1 MQAREQ
7 RTTLIIIRR
16 HAGRL
21 APILLAMVVALVV
34 SGCAL
39 IPAPPGPAPLRYR
52 DEIFSGVD
60 TTADL
65 TYGSAPGL
73 DGTAH
78 DLRLDLYE
86 PHGDTASVRPA
97 VVLVHSGAFSFG
109 NKDSAELVD
118 LAGALGRRGIVS
130 VSINYRLL
138 APAGCTGTNGT
149 SPTCLTAASAAQ
161 HDAQAAVRWLRANQ
175 TRYRIDADRI
185 AMAGSSAGGITA
197 LLAAYR
203 SDDPGTSGNPAP
215 SSAIGAAISLSGG
228 VPDAASYTGPGDAP
242 ALLFHGTADTI
253 IPFAWSVETAVAS
266 LSAGIYVNL
275 QPFADAGHVPYT
287 QFRDQIVTQT
297 VNFLY
302 QQLHLDS
309 AAT

>member
-1 MQAREQ
+1 M
-7 RTTLIIIRR
+7 IISRGPDGRR
-16 HAGRL
+16 
-21 APILLAMVVALVV
+21 APTLLAVALMLVM
-34 SGCAL
+34 SGCSL

-52 DEIFSGVD
+52 EEVFSVVD
-60 TTADL
+60 STVDL

-73 DGTAH
+73 DATAQ

-86 PHGDTASVRPA
+86 PHGDTAAKRPA

-109 NKDSAELVD
+109 IKDSAEIVD

-130 VSINYRLL
+130 VSINYRLM

-149 SPTCLTAASAAQ
+149 TPTCLAAANAAQ

-185 AMAGSSAGGITA
+185 AMAGTSAGGITA

-203 SDDPGTSGNPAP
+203 SDDPGTSGNPTP
-215 SSAIGAAISLSGG
+215 SSTISAAISLSGG
-228 VPDAASYTGPGDAP
+228 VPGAAAYTSPGDAP

-253 IPFAWSVETAVAS
+253 IPFGWSVETAVAS
-266 LSAGIYVNL
+266 LGAGIYVNL
-275 QPFADAGHVPYT
+275 QPFPDAGHVPYT
-287 QFRDQIVTQT
+287 QFRDRIVTQT

>member
-1 MQAREQ
+1 MIVSREPDG
-7 RTTLIIIRR
+7 RR
-16 HAGRL
+16 
-21 APILLAMVVALVV
+21 APTLLAVAVVLAM

-52 DEIFSGVD
+52 DEIFSAVD
-60 TTADL
+60 STVDL

-73 DGTAH
+73 DATAQ

-86 PHGDTASVRPA
+86 PHGDTAAKRPA

-109 NKDSAELVD
+109 NKDSAEIVD

-130 VSINYRLL
+130 VSINYRLM

-149 SPTCLTAASAAQ
+149 TPTCIAAANAAQ

-175 TRYRIDADRI
+175 TRYRIDTDRI
-185 AMAGSSAGGITA
+185 AMAGTSAGGITA

-203 SDDPGTSGNPAP
+203 SDDPGTSGNPTP
-215 SSAIGAAISLSGG
+215 SSAISAAISLSGG
-228 VPDAASYTGPGDAP
+228 VPGAAAYTSPGDAP

-253 IPFAWSVETAVAS
+253 IPFGWSVETAVAS
-266 LSAGIYVNL
+266 LGAGVYVNL
-275 QPFADAGHVPYT
+275 QPFPDAGHVPYT

>member
-1 MQAREQ
+1 MK
-7 RTTLIIIRR
+7 IIRTL
-16 HAGRL
+16 HGRL
-21 APILLAMVVALVV
+21 ASTLLAGAVALAM

-39 IPAPPGPAPLRYR
+39 IPPPPGPAPLRYR
-52 DEIFSGVD
+52 DEIFSTVD
-60 TTADL
+60 PTVDL

-73 DGTAH
+73 DGNAQ
-78 DLRLDLYE
+78 DLRLDLYQ
-86 PHGDTASVRPA
+86 PHGDTATARPA

-109 NKDSAELVD
+109 NKDSAEIVD

-149 SPTCLTAASAAQ
+149 SPTCLAAANAAQ
-161 HDAQAAVRWLRANQ
+161 HDAQAAVRWLRVNQ
-175 TRYRIDADRI
+175 SRYRIDADRI

-215 SSAIGAAISLSGG
+215 SSTIRAAISLSGG
-228 VPDAASYTGPGDAP
+228 VPGAAAYTGPGDAP
-242 ALLFHGTADTI
+242 ALLFHGTVDTI
-253 IPFAWSVETAVAS
+253 IPFGWSVETALAS
-266 LSAGIYVNL
+266 LGAGIYVNL
-275 QPFADAGHVPYT
+275 QPFPDADHVPYT
-287 QFRDQIVTQT
+287 QFRDVIVTQT

>member
-1 MQAREQ
+1 MDI
-7 RTTLIIIRR
+7 TRR
-16 HAGRL
+16 STEHRKLG
-21 APILLAMVVALVV
+21 LLALMLATALL

-39 IPAPPGPAPLRYR
+39 ISAPPGAAPLRYR
-52 DEIFSGVD
+52 DEIFSAVD
-60 TTADL
+60 TTTDL
-65 TYGSAPGL
+65 SYGSAPGL
-73 DGTAH
+73 NNETQ

-86 PHGDTASVRPA
+86 PHGDTATARPA
-97 VVLVHSGAFSFG
+97 VVLVHSGAFSVG

-118 LAGALGRRGIVS
+118 LADALGRRGIVS

-149 SPTCLTAASAAQ
+149 SPTCLTAANAAQ

-175 TRYRIDADRI
+175 TRYRIDPDRI

-228 VPDAASYTGPGDAP
+228 VPGAAAYTGPGDAP
-242 ALLFHGTADTI
+242 ALLFHGTADTV
-253 IPFAWSVETAVAS
+253 IPFGWSLETAVAS

-275 QPFADAGHVPYT
+275 QPLADAGHVPYT
-287 QFRDQIVTQT
+287 EFRDRIVTQT

-302 QQLHLDS
+302 QQLHLDA

>member
-1 MQAREQ
+1 MI
-7 RTTLIIIRR
+7 TSHR
-16 HAGRL
+16 HAGHL
-21 APILLAMVVALVV
+21 APILLAVVVALVV

-52 DEIFSGVD
+52 DEIFNGVD

-65 TYGSAPGL
+65 IYGSAPGL
-73 DGTAH
+73 DGTAQ

-86 PHGDTASVRPA
+86 PHGDTASARPA

-130 VSINYRLL
+130 ASINYRLL

-149 SPTCLTAASAAQ
+149 SPTCLAAANAAQ

-228 VPDAASYTGPGDAP
+228 VPGAAAYTGPGDAP

-253 IPFAWSVETAVAS
+253 IPFGWSVETAVAS

-275 QPFADAGHVPYT
+275 QPFADAGHVPFT

-302 QQLHLDS
+302 QQLNLDS